1 MTAQRSL
8 EEIQADMEKEVGA
21 LNPEEETD
29 DAVQKRKVQN
39 EDEEEPE
46 NEEVDDEEEEEEGES
61 DPEEALMH
69 GFKPY
74 DEYIADG
81 GDPDMYRGPK
91 AFVQYQK
98 LKDEE
103 RAKVDKAN
111 SRVESL
117 VDEVE
122 RLSKMMVEDRKEQKA
137 RYKQELEDRLKQQRE
152 DLDVAG
158 VEKTKDELAKLDS
171 GEEEAE
177 EKSKPRQEHPVIST
191 FRETNPVFDHASD
204 KFDPEINEWV
214 EQRVNTRLTKLAQSG
229 TELTERALKKA
240 LEEEH
245 ERVKRAFPEKFEA
258 PRKGKRRQAPATA
271 EAQPGKT
278 GKPSRKLDAGAQAV
292 YNSMVANGRKAAAEE
307 FKRNMLEA

>member
-1 MTAQRSL
+1 MTQQRTL

-21 LNPEEETD
+21 LNPEADDEVREEETE
-29 DAVQKRKVQN
+29 QEQ
-39 EDEEEPE
+39 ETEGG
-46 NEEVDDEEEEEEGES
+46 EVESEEEEESGP
-61 DPEEALMH
+61 DAEEALLH

-122 RLSKMMVEDRKEQKA
+122 RLSKMMVEDRKAQKE
-137 RYKQELEDRLKQQRE
+137 RYKQELEDRLKQQKE
-152 DLDVAG
+152 DLDVDG
-158 VEKTKDELAKLDS
+158 FERTKDELAKL
-171 GEEEAE
+171 GTETEEEP
-177 EKSKPRQEHPVIST
+177 SPKPRQEHPVIAT

-204 KFDPEINEWV
+204 KFDSEVNEWV

-271 EAQPGKT
+271 EAQPGKG
-278 GKPSRKLDAGAQAV
+278 GKPSGKLDANAQAV